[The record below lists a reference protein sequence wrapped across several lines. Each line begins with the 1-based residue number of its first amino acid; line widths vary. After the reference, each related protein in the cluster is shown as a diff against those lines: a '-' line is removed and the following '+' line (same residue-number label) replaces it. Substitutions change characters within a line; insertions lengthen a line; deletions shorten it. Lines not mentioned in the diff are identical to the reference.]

1 MQKLE
6 SEPAIEFHN
15 FARAYDGL
23 REAGFNDAHFDA
35 WRLGMTGYLMVDACM
50 RSLVATGWLNFRM
63 RAMLVSFASY
73 HRCPPCRLGLAQL
86 AQGAKYLLRRDGL
99 RENMGLKGRHG
110 IVDGIHHRRRRA
122 SGAGFTSALGT

>member
-1 MQKLE
+1 MAYALTGFSGRLRWHCHFMQKLE

-23 REAGFNDAHFDA
+23 REGEFNEAYFDA
-35 WRLGMTGYLMVDACM
+35 WRLGMTGYPMVDACM

-73 HRCPPCRLGLAQL
+73 HLWLHWRQTG
-86 AQGAKYLLRRDGL
+86 
-99 RENMGLKGRHG
+99 
-110 IVDGIHHRRRRA
+110 
-122 SGAGFTSALGT
+122 